1 MTLFLWNMLLMLVYV
16 AVSQNYSTASF
27 GVGFLLGYL
36 VLWASQRGR
45 RAKYFS
51 GLRRAV
57 AFVFTFVWELLLSN
71 FKIAVDVLRPQ
82 PRMRPGIFAYP
93 LDAQTDGEI
102 TLLANIITLTPGTLS
117 LDVST
122 DRKTLYIHGMY
133 LEDPE
138 AARRSIRE
146 GFERRVLDLLR

>member
-1 MTLFLWNMLLMLVYV
+1 MTLFLWNILLMLVYV
-16 AVSQNYSTASF
+16 AVSQNYSEASF

-57 AFVFTFVWELLLSN
+57 AFVFTFFWELLLSN
-71 FKIAVDVLRPQ
+71 FKIAVDVLRPK

-93 LDAQTDGEI
+93 LEAQTDGEI

-138 AARRSIRE
+138 GARRSIKE
-146 GFERRVLDLLR
+146 GFERRVLELLR

>member
-1 MTLFLWNMLLMLVYV
+1 MTLFLWNILLMLVYV
-16 AVSQNYSTASF
+16 AVSQNYSAASF

-71 FKIAVDVLRPQ
+71 FKIAVDVLRPK

-93 LDAQTDGEI
+93 LEAQTDGEI

-138 AARRSIRE
+138 GARRSIKQ
-146 GFERRVLDLLR
+146 GFERRVLELLR